1 MPGHYQGNLVAIDL
15 ERVMRLHQPENVGTS
30 IHGDATPPEIPPG
43 IKRFYQYPFIGR
55 VFRFFTWWLIFSGI
69 YASSS
74 VCPFCGQFGC
84 PVGAA
89 SAGMVGGFFALVIG
103 KGKVIL
109 NLVTRWFSLIRSII
123 KPTREGGP

>member
-1 MPGHYQGNLVAIDL
+1 MPGNYKGNLVARGL
-15 ERVMRLHQPENVGTS
+15 ERAMRLHKLENVGPS

-55 VFRFFTWWLIFSGI
+55 AFRFFTWWLIFSGI

-89 SAGMVGGFFALVIG
+89 SAGIVGGFFALVIG

-109 NLVTRWFSLIRSII
+109 NHVTRWFSLIRSIL
-123 KPTREGGP
+123 KPHS